1 MATVRTKFRASSSEA
16 REGTL
21 FYQVIHNR
29 VARQIHTGYRV
40 YPQEWDGPHAGISL
54 PPDAGQSRH
63 AYLSALRTRIAE
75 DTARLGYIISRLDR
89 AGRAYTAEDVVR
101 LYLTPSDTGGFMSFA
116 WGLVRQLRQIG
127 KNRTAERYTTV
138 LNSFGRFL
146 GESDVLP
153 EEMDSDLMVRYET
166 FLKARGICPNS
177 SSYYMR
183 GLRAVYNRAVE
194 KELTVQR
201 NPFKHVYTGID
212 KTVKRAVPL
221 KIIRQIRDA
230 DLTLT
235 PATDYARDL
244 FIFSFYT
251 RGMSFVDMAYLVAP

>member
-75 DTARLGYIISRLDR
+75 DTTRLGNIISRLNR

-101 LYLTPSDTGGFMSFA
+101 LYLAPSNTGGFMSFA

-127 KNRTAERYTTV
+127 KNCRSNVRHNI
-138 LNSFGRFL
+138 LLSLRFV
-146 GESDVLP
+146 DV
-153 EEMDSDLMVRYET
+153 
-166 FLKARGICPNS
+166 
-177 SSYYMR
+177 
-183 GLRAVYNRAVE
+183 
-194 KELTVQR
+194 
-201 NPFKHVYTGID
+201 ID
-212 KTVKRAVPL
+212 KTEKVRRNV
-221 KIIRQIRDA
+221 A
-230 DLTLT
+230 DLFT
-235 PATDYARDL
+235 
-244 FIFSFYT
+244 
-251 RGMSFVDMAYLVAP
+251 

>member
-1 MATVRTKFRASSSEA
+1 MATVRTKFRASSSET

-63 AYLSALRTRIAE
+63 AYLAALRTRIAE
-75 DTARLGYIISRLDR
+75 DTARLGNIISRLDR

-166 FLKARGICPNS
+166 FLKTRGICPNS

-221 KIIRQIRDA
+221 KSSVRYG
-230 DLTLT
+230 T
-235 PATDYARDL
+235 PT
-244 FIFSFYT
+244 
-251 RGMSFVDMAYLVAP
+251 

>member
-40 YPQEWDGPHAGISL
+40 YPREWDGPHAGISL

-63 AYLSALRTRIAE
+63 AYLVALRTRIAE

-89 AGRAYTAEDVVR
+89 SGRAYTAEDVVR

-153 EEMDSDLMVRYET
+153 EDMDSDLM
-166 FLKARGICPNS
+166 
-177 SSYYMR
+177 
-183 GLRAVYNRAVE
+183 
-194 KELTVQR
+194 
-201 NPFKHVYTGID
+201 
-212 KTVKRAVPL
+212 
-221 KIIRQIRDA
+221 
-230 DLTLT
+230 
-235 PATDYARDL
+235 
-244 FIFSFYT
+244 
-251 RGMSFVDMAYLVAP
+251 